1 MDNKYH
7 NGLSSAT
14 RGKERQMFY
23 DSIQFK
29 AMEGS
34 LNALSMK
41 QEVVLTN
48 IANVDT
54 PDYKVKDFNFSN
66 VLEDL
71 CRNDSEDGKSEYRF
85 VGSVTERDETSTL
98 LDGNNV
104 DMEEQS
110 LELYSTYLQSSAI
123 IQKMNSTIAD
133 FRYVLTQSSFK

>member
-1 MDNKYH
+1 
-7 NGLSSAT
+7 
-14 RGKERQMFY
+14 MFY